1 MNEVV
6 IVGCG
11 PTGLMSAG
19 SWRWRGSMSRLSGG
33 DRRRCWWA
41 LARLGSTH
49 APLRSS
55 TSVESPTG
63 SLPRDKIAQAARFG
77 TVTLDVS
84 DFPSRYPS
92 GIRTR
97 WGCGRTASSEPSGLA
112 VCRSNV
118 KLPPQSKRL
127 EVAGSR
133 NLQES

>member
-1 MNEVV
+1 MRADGPDVGWELALAGVDV
-6 IVGCG
+6 AIVGRRSTPVLVG
-11 PTGLMSAG
+11 SRAAG
-19 SWRWRGSMSRLSGG
+19 FHSRTLEILDQRGIA
-33 DRRRCWWA
+33 DRF
-41 LARLGSTH
+41 LAEGQ
-49 APLRSS
+49 
-55 TSVESPTG
+55 
-63 SLPRDKIAQAARFG
+63 IAQAARFG